1 MFLIENSA
9 IKNTLGKGAVA
20 WYRILK
26 LFPQT
31 ETRRN
36 ACMARWWSEM
46 RGGKTKQA
54 WDPMTHQ
61 ICLAS
66 TDESRSWG
74 GAEADPSEVACVNL
88 CTCSEEQVGTGQ
100 ASWRLER
107 SVSQHFRLGMTSLML
122 SGEPGRMDGNGGLP
136 DIWCGRDSGQQ
147 RTCRQYGQGTVLS
160 HRCACKTIW
169 GKKNW
174 VWEFAVKHANV
185 THVWFMNTEGERER
199 EWARHRDRLED
210 YAPNSWL
217 RLPQEEGRTIWIIT
231 GGVLALVKMFGFFI
245 WENSCKYEKL
255 STSVNSGG
263 WLLRS
268 LHF

>member
-1 MFLIENSA
+1 MHAWHAGDRRWEGEKQNKRETPWHTKSVWRALTSHDREEVRKQTPPWWPVWTCALALRNRLAQARPAGGWSA
-9 IKNTLGKGAVA
+9 LWVSTSALEWLPWCSQGSQAGWMAMADCLTSGVAETRDSRGLAVNTGKGLCFHTDV
-20 WYRILK
+20 
-26 LFPQT
+26 
-31 ETRRN
+31 
-36 ACMARWWSEM
+36 
-46 RGGKTKQA
+46 
-54 WDPMTHQ
+54 
-61 ICLAS
+61 LAK
-66 TDESRSWG
+66 
-74 GAEADPSEVACVNL
+74 
-88 CTCSEEQVGTGQ
+88 
-100 ASWRLER
+100 
-107 SVSQHFRLGMTSLML
+107 
-122 SGEPGRMDGNGGLP
+122 
-136 DIWCGRDSGQQ
+136 
-147 RTCRQYGQGTVLS
+147 QYGV
-160 HRCACKTIW
+160 
-169 GKKNW
+169 KKNW